1 MKQPRIVYSPK
12 YDMSLWGIERLHPFD
27 SRKAS
32 RAWRLIR
39 AALGSSA
46 DALCASPPSPVSRQ
60 LLESVHSQEY
70 LDQLTSSR
78 AVAQALE
85 MSVLRILPAEI
96 LDKRILSP
104 MRWATQG
111 TVNASEMA
119 LANGCAVN
127 LGGGYHHAHRDR
139 GEGFCVYADIP
150 IAIEHLRRAGLLQ
163 SDDKVAVIDLDAH
176 RGNGFESIYE
186 HDSNVHFF
194 DIYNFQVYPGL
205 HKERAGSH
213 NVIFGLRA
221 GMGDDGYLNVLEAE
235 LPKFI
240 SQSGYRLA
248 FYNAGTD
255 VFRSDPLGRLNL
267 SKEAV
272 LERDRYVLRSLDTA
286 AIPWVMTPSG
296 GYTKESH
303 LLLADTVIWACG
315 NRTSR

>member
-1 MKQPRIVYSPK
+1 MNQPRILYSPK

-39 AALGSSA
+39 AAMGSQA
-46 DALCASPPSPVSRQ
+46 DALRALPVSPADSH
-60 LLESVHSQEY
+60 LLESVHSQAY
-70 LDQLTSSR
+70 LNQLESSGTI
-78 AVAQALE
+78 ADALE
-85 MSVLRILPAEI
+85 MRWLRFLPAALLDNRIL
-96 LDKRILSP
+96 LP

-111 TVNASEMA
+111 TVNACEMA
-119 LANGCAVN
+119 LINGCAVN

-150 IAIEHLRRAGLLQ
+150 IAIEHLRQAGLLQ
-163 SDDKVAVIDLDAH
+163 SGDKIAVIDLDAH

-205 HKERAGSH
+205 HKQHVGSH
-213 NVIFGLRA
+213 NVLCGLRS
-221 GMGDDGYLNVLEAE
+221 GIGDDGYMNVLKSE
-235 LPKFI
+235 LPKFLG
-240 SQSGYRLA
+240 QAHYRLA

-255 VFRSDPLGRLNL
+255 VFRGDPLGRLNL
-267 SKEAV
+267 SHDAV
-272 LERDRYVLRSLDTA
+272 LERDRYVLSSLDGTD
-286 AIPWVMTPSG
+286 IPWVVTPSG

-303 LLLADTVIWACG
+303 RLLADTVIWACG
-315 NRTSR
+315 SRT